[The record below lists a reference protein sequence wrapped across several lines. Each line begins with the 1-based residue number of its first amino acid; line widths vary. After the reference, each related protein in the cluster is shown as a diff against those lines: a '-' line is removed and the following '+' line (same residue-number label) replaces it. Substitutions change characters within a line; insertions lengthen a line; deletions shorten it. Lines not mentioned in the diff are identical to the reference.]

1 MAEPGWPLE
10 LAGGEQ
16 EGEQE
21 GGRGDLRKR
30 SVLGPS
36 VLNPEDPRNVS
47 WALFTA
53 PEFAKREFS
62 EKGKIMTLHT
72 EIKAG
77 VVLKILLYSLISEG
91 TRQMLQA
98 IQKRTQRTETFID
111 QEF

>member
-1 MAEPGWPLE
+1 MENRRENGKG
-10 LAGGEQ
+10 AGR
-16 EGEQE
+16 
-21 GGRGDLRKR
+21 RGDLRKR

-53 PEFAKREFS
+53 PGFTKREFS

-77 VVLKILLYSLISEG
+77 VVLNKDFTLL
-91 TRQMLQA
+91 TDR
-98 IQKRTQRTETFID
+98 
-111 QEF
+111 